1 MKICIFRKFVFVGM
15 MLAAFSCNNTQSK
28 TAATKEDG
36 WKVNIRGKVGFPQ
49 NGEIRLSEIRQDQQP
64 PVEDTI
70 RLKSNYT
77 FDKQITIKEP
87 GFYRLN
93 FYNKQFVNVILDKSD
108 IEVNVD
114 GNDSGG
120 FYEVKG
126 SPDIDLINQVQ
137 KIMQEAQNSDEIH
150 TIESQFQAAIASND
164 QKKAKDLQEKYM
176 SLIDVANAQV
186 AALLEKQP
194 PSLGVINMLQN
205 GNTVD
210 RDQYF
215 SLYEATAEK
224 LKKAWPDNYY
234 AKNFI
239 AYVQSLKKTAVGQPA
254 PEISLPDPD
263 GKVITLSSFK
273 GKYVL
278 VDFWAKWC
286 GPCRQENPNVV
297 KAYKQFKGK
306 GFDILGVSLDRT
318 KEDWVK
324 AIKEDGLTWNH
335 VSDLKYFQSQ
345 AAQDYNIS
353 GIPFSILV
361 DPKGIIVAKNLRG
374 SALQKKLAEVL
385 K

>member
-28 TAATKEDG
+28 TATTKEDG